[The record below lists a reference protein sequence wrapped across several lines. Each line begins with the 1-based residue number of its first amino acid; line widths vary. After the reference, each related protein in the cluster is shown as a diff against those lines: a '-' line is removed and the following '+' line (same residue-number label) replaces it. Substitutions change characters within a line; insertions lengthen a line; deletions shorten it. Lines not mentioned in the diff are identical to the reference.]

1 MQLTIFDGD
10 QKFHNTKP
18 IRLITLFSGYDSQA
32 LSLKYLGVPFEHYR
46 TCEWAIPSIQALKDL
61 HFGEDSTN
69 YSENLTK
76 EELVRELVKLG
87 ISADYNVPLAETQI
101 ARYPEQ
107 KVRTIY
113 NNIKASHNLVS
124 ITNIHGADLG
134 IVDTERYCYIM
145 TYSFPCFTADSLV
158 LTDKGY
164 KPINEIEIG
173 DMVLTCDN
181 TYQIVTKTF
190 DNGIK
195 PILKINAMAVDEIKC
210 TNNHRFYVRTMS
222 RVGHNQHRVFSNPY
236 WKPACTLTKKD
247 YLGVAINQ
255 KSIIPTW
262 NGVDFDWSDGRKTR
276 HKNQLQCLLGY
287 TDFWWLIGRY
297 MGDGWCRAQGGI
309 IICCAHDELD
319 EVTQRIDKLFNYS
332 VVKERTVYKIHI
344 PIKELSE
351 FVAQFG
357 SGALNKHLTNT
368 ILDLPTNLL
377 KAFLHGY
384 ISADGCFVNGLNK
397 VTSTSRE
404 LIYGIAQCVA
414 KVYRTPYRVY
424 CTKRPK
430 KCTIEGRV
438 VNQHNTYELVWK
450 EQICKQ
456 DKAFFE
462 DGFIW
467 FPISKISEDIPQNV
481 YDIEVENNHSFTVQ
495 NTIVHNCQDLSNA
508 GLGKGMEK
516 GSGTRSGLLW
526 EVERLLTETKEL
538 PQILLMEN
546 VKQVIGQNNIKDFAK
561 WIEFLDGLGYN
572 SKWQVLNAKDFGV
585 PQNRERCFMVSI
597 LGGGW
602 FSLPEPMGGQKKLKD
617 VLVDTVEEKYYLK
630 NATIDYFIKHTKE
643 SKEKGNGFRFS
654 PTTGNTNAKCIRTR
668 PGERMDD
675 NFIMQAKAPRGNFK
689 GELKELA
696 PTAPTIDAHIACWH
710 FLIIENE
717 E

>member
-76 EELVRELVKLG
+76 EELVKELAKLG
-87 ISADYNVPLAETQI
+87 ISADYNVPLSEKQI

-145 TYSFPCFTADSLV
+145 TYSFP
-158 LTDKGY
+158 
-164 KPINEIEIG
+164 
-173 DMVLTCDN
+173 
-181 TYQIVTKTF
+181 
-190 DNGIK
+190 
-195 PILKINAMAVDEIKC
+195 
-210 TNNHRFYVRTMS
+210 
-222 RVGHNQHRVFSNPY
+222 
-236 WKPACTLTKKD
+236 
-247 YLGVAINQ
+247 
-255 KSIIPTW
+255 
-262 NGVDFDWSDGRKTR
+262 
-276 HKNQLQCLLGY
+276 
-287 TDFWWLIGRY
+287 
-297 MGDGWCRAQGGI
+297 
-309 IICCAHDELD
+309 
-319 EVTQRIDKLFNYS
+319 
-332 VVKERTVYKIHI
+332 
-344 PIKELSE
+344 
-351 FVAQFG
+351 
-357 SGALNKHLTNT
+357 
-368 ILDLPTNLL
+368 
-377 KAFLHGY
+377 
-384 ISADGCFVNGLNK
+384 
-397 VTSTSRE
+397 
-404 LIYGIAQCVA
+404 
-414 KVYRTPYRVY
+414 
-424 CTKRPK
+424 
-430 KCTIEGRV
+430 
-438 VNQHNTYELVWK
+438 
-450 EQICKQ
+450 
-456 DKAFFE
+456 
-462 DGFIW
+462 
-467 FPISKISEDIPQNV
+467 
-481 YDIEVENNHSFTVQ
+481 
-495 NTIVHNCQDLSNA
+495 CQDLSNA

-630 NATIDYFIKHTKE
+630 NATIDYFVKHTKE
-643 SKEKGNGFRFS
+643 SEEKGNGFRFA
-654 PTTGNTNAKCIRTR
+654 PTIGGGCGKAITTR
-668 PGERMDD
+668 AGGRMDD
-675 NFIMQAKAPRGNFK
+675 NFIIVSCD
-689 GELKELA
+689 LDTDTSKES
-696 PTAPTIDAHIACWH
+696 
-710 FLIIENE
+710 
-717 E
+717 

>member
-1 MQLTIFDGD
+1 MQLSIFDGD

-76 EELVRELVKLG
+76 EELVKELAKLG
-87 ISADYNVPLAETQI
+87 ISADYNVPLTEKQI

-113 NNIKASHNLVS
+113 NNIRASHNLVS

-145 TYSFPCFTADSLV
+145 TYSFP
-158 LTDKGY
+158 
-164 KPINEIEIG
+164 
-173 DMVLTCDN
+173 
-181 TYQIVTKTF
+181 
-190 DNGIK
+190 
-195 PILKINAMAVDEIKC
+195 
-210 TNNHRFYVRTMS
+210 
-222 RVGHNQHRVFSNPY
+222 
-236 WKPACTLTKKD
+236 
-247 YLGVAINQ
+247 
-255 KSIIPTW
+255 
-262 NGVDFDWSDGRKTR
+262 
-276 HKNQLQCLLGY
+276 
-287 TDFWWLIGRY
+287 
-297 MGDGWCRAQGGI
+297 
-309 IICCAHDELD
+309 
-319 EVTQRIDKLFNYS
+319 
-332 VVKERTVYKIHI
+332 
-344 PIKELSE
+344 
-351 FVAQFG
+351 
-357 SGALNKHLTNT
+357 
-368 ILDLPTNLL
+368 
-377 KAFLHGY
+377 
-384 ISADGCFVNGLNK
+384 
-397 VTSTSRE
+397 
-404 LIYGIAQCVA
+404 
-414 KVYRTPYRVY
+414 
-424 CTKRPK
+424 
-430 KCTIEGRV
+430 
-438 VNQHNTYELVWK
+438 
-450 EQICKQ
+450 
-456 DKAFFE
+456 
-462 DGFIW
+462 
-467 FPISKISEDIPQNV
+467 
-481 YDIEVENNHSFTVQ
+481 
-495 NTIVHNCQDLSNA
+495 CQDLSNA

-630 NATIDYFIKHTKE
+630 NATIDYFVKHTKE
-643 SKEKGNGFRFS
+643 SEEKGNGFRFA

-668 PGERMDD
+668 PGERIDD

-696 PTAPTIDAHIACWH
+696 PTAPTIDAHVACWH

-717 E
+717 K